1 MSVKI
6 SGWGKNVSV
15 HKNIYNPKNN
25 EEIIDLIFNK
35 KISNFITRGLG
46 RSYGD
51 SSLADN
57 VVSLKDYNKFFNF
70 NEKDGFIECSSNYSL
85 NELIKIILQKGWF
98 FKVTPGSK
106 FVTIG
111 GAIASDVHG
120 KNHHL
125 DGSFANHVMSLKVI
139 TAEGKLYNCSKDENK
154 QLFHATCGGM
164 GLTGIIVSAK
174 IKLLRIKS
182 KFIDVQILKTKN
194 LKETITKFKEL
205 SEIKYTIAWIDT
217 SSKTRD
223 RGRSVI
229 FIGNHSDDGD
239 LEFYEKKKIS
249 IPSNFPGIIL
259 NKYTIKL
266 FNKIY
271 YYFHKDKKK
280 FKQNLDSF
288 FYPLDYINNWN
299 NLYGKNGFTQI
310 QILIQEED
318 PEVIIN
324 KVLDFFQEKGQYSF
338 LSTLKEFG
346 KGNENYLSFPD
357 KGYTLTMDL
366 KMNKKLKKI
375 YEEFENLLIG
385 HKVKVYLTKDSLMTE
400 KYFKETYMNYNKF
413 KEIKNKHD
421 PMNLV
426 NSFQSFRINI

>member
-98 FKVTPGSK
+98 FKVTPGAK

-174 IKLLRIKS
+174 M
-182 KFIDVQILKTKN
+182 DKN
-194 LKETITKFKEL
+194 D
-205 SEIKYTIAWIDT
+205 S
-217 SSKTRD
+217 
-223 RGRSVI
+223 
-229 FIGNHSDDGD
+229 
-239 LEFYEKKKIS
+239 
-249 IPSNFPGIIL
+249 
-259 NKYTIKL
+259 
-266 FNKIY
+266 
-271 YYFHKDKKK
+271 
-280 FKQNLDSF
+280 QNEA
-288 FYPLDYINNWN
+288 YN
-299 NLYGKNGFTQI
+299 
-310 QILIQEED
+310 D
-318 PEVIIN
+318 PEN
-324 KVLDFFQEKGQYSF
+324 
-338 LSTLKEFG
+338 
-346 KGNENYLSFPD
+346 
-357 KGYTLTMDL
+357 
-366 KMNKKLKKI
+366 
-375 YEEFENLLIG
+375 
-385 HKVKVYLTKDSLMTE
+385 
-400 KYFKETYMNYNKF
+400 
-413 KEIKNKHD
+413 
-421 PMNLV
+421 
-426 NSFQSFRINI
+426 R